1 MGSRGLMK
9 VITETIKKSLK
20 KFKMKK
26 LKKIGGVT
34 ILIITIILATLLIY
48 QYDLFKRL
56 LERGPNY
63 TYAQASNCSVQDNW
77 AIANGSY
84 FNSISAARDSLKIL
98 KRKYRI
104 PGLAICIAI
113 NDEIIWN
120 EGFGCENIEFNHPI
134 TNSSLFR
141 IGSISKSMT
150 GIALGKLLDDQKL
163 DLNET
168 IGNVLPSFPKKKY
181 EIRIKDLASH
191 QSGVRGYK
199 GLEMLSNKS
208 YKSVHEAMNIFKDD
222 DLLFE
227 PGTNYEYSSYNY
239 SILSGVIEEIT
250 GDLYLRF
257 MDQKIFEPL
266 GMIHTIPDD
275 KRMNYIGYSSSI
287 KKDEIRKTLEVDLS
301 NKWAGGGFLSTPK
314 DLALMFT
321 KLDALLTEESQNK
334 IFESQKLR
342 NGENTGYGLGFRKT
356 YFTKS
361 KKTVIHHGG
370 SSVGGRSFVL
380 KVLEDNIVVAICANS
395 DTGLLS
401 PNNYGLIEV
410 FNIAKLFHNE

>member
-1 MGSRGLMK
+1 
-9 VITETIKKSLK
+9 
-20 KFKMKK
+20 MKK
-26 LKKIGGVT
+26 LKKIGIGTV
-34 ILIITIILATLLIY
+34 LIITIFLSTLLIY

-56 LERGPNY
+56 LERGPDY
-63 TYAQASNCSVQDNW
+63 TYAEASNCNGQDSGI
-77 AIANGSY
+77 IANGLYSK
-84 FNSISAARDSLKIL
+84 SVSMAKDSLRIL

-104 PGLAICIAI
+104 PGLAICVAV
-113 NDEIIWN
+113 NNEIIWN
-120 EGFGCENIEFNHPI
+120 EGFGCENVEYNFPV
-134 TNSSLFR
+134 TTSSLFR

-168 IGNVLPSFPKKKY
+168 LSNVLPSFPKKKY

-208 YKSVHEAMNIFKDD
+208 YKNVYEAMNIFKED

-227 PGTNYEYSSYNY
+227 PRTKYEYSTYNY
-239 SILSGVIEEIT
+239 SILSGVVEKIAGKEYLEFMEEEI
-250 GDLYLRF
+250 F
-257 MDQKIFEPL
+257 MPL
-266 GMIHTIPDD
+266 GMKDTKPD
-275 KRMNYIGYSSSI
+275 KKYLNSIGYSSSI
-287 KKDEIRKTLEVDLS
+287 TKNEIRKAIGVDLS
-301 NKWAGGGFLSTPK
+301 NKWAGGGFLSTPR
-314 DLALMFT
+314 DLTLMFT
-321 KLDALLTEESQNK
+321 KLDTLLTRSSQN
-334 IFESQKLR
+334 ILFESQKLK
-342 NGENTGYGLGFRKT
+342 NGKDTGYGLGYRKT

-395 DTGLLS
+395 DTGLLR

-410 FNIAKLFHNE
+410 FNIAKLFHSD